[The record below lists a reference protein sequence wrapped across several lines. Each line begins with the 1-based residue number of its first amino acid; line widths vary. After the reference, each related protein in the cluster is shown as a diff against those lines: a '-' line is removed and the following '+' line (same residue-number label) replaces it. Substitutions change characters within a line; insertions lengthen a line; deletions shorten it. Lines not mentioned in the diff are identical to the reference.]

1 MGPIRYGG
9 TESGFLT
16 LWYDEIFMCERFEEI
31 LDIEGVSSLGCVPP
45 LYTYHRN
52 SWGCDHYS
60 VRCMKKARGSLHR
73 RLVHCSRAE
82 RVAVPTGR
90 HRKAT
95 RNQCTIRAPARDRE
109 LHAGSGSRKRS
120 GVACGSGVRRTRF
133 RTPPMRNPMRDLA
146 RDPWFHGRLNARSV
160 ISYGIRS
167 SM

>member
-1 MGPIRYGG
+1 
-9 TESGFLT
+9 
-16 LWYDEIFMCERFEEI
+16 MCESCEEI
-31 LDIEGVSSLGCVPP
+31 LDNEGVSSRGCVPP
-45 LYTYHRN
+45 CTYHRN

-60 VRCMKKARGSLHR
+60 VRCMKNLADLCITASYIAAGR
-73 RLVHCSRAE
+73 
-82 RVAVPTGR
+82 RVAVSTGR
-90 HRKAT
+90 NRKAT
-95 RNQCTIRAPARDRE
+95 RNQCTIRAPAWDRE

-120 GVACGSGVRRTRF
+120 GVACGSGIRRTRF